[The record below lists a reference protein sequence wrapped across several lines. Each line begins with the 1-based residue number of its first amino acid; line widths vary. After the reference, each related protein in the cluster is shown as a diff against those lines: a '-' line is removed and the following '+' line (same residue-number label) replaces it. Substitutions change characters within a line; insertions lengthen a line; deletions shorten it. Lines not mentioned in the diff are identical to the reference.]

1 MIDTMEHIPKFKM
14 WLEDKEKRYILG
26 KGTADL
32 LLKIKELKS
41 ISEAANYYNISYAHA
56 WRKIRAIERSSGQ
69 EIISKTR
76 GGKGGGHSE
85 LTPFGEKILS
95 EYLKTKETL
104 EKCIEKL

>member
-1 MIDTMEHIPKFKM
+1 MEHVPKFKM

-41 ISEAANYYNISYAHA
+41 ISEAAIFCNISYAHA
-56 WRKIRAIERSSGQ
+56 WRKIRAIEKSSDQ
-69 EIISKTR
+69 EIISRTR

-95 EYLKTKETL
+95 EYLKTKEAL
-104 EKCIEKL
+104 ERCIEKL